1 MRRFFYRALFF
12 LSILA
17 LLDGLLGLTLRHMF
31 FANRSG
37 APGYVLNHL
46 MDKPYDAYIMGASG
60 AQRGY
65 VPAVLQQELGISVF
79 NTGEAGTNIFHN
91 YAALQL
97 ILQKH
102 KPKLIIW
109 DLTNADYFYR
119 PDASKTGMIS
129 PYYHHPAIYKMLLDI
144 QPLNRF
150 WLCSK
155 SYPYNQKILSIL
167 STYLHKSAAEV
178 MGDNG
183 YHPLFTVFNPREH
196 DNPLSIY
203 YEELTSTKQRSKE
216 QQRQDLLIRKYFHA
230 FIKLCRENDIKL
242 IAFHCPKAPLNHE
255 VASTPLLAPELK
267 AQLTHY
273 NIPLFSIMPSEY
285 PAMFNPG
292 YYYDFSH
299 LNHAGATAY
308 SRIIATKLKAVLN

>member
-1 MRRFFYRALFF
+1 MRRLIYKALLF
-12 LSILA
+12 LAILV
-17 LLDGLLGLTLRHMF
+17 LLDGLIGLGLRKMF

-97 ILQKH
+97 ILEHH

-109 DLTNADYFYR
+109 DLTNADYYYR

-129 PYYHHPAIYKMLLDI
+129 PYYRQAAIYKMLLDI

-150 WLCSK
+150 WFMSK
-155 SYPYNQKILSIL
+155 TYPYNQKVLSIA
-167 STYLHKSAAEV
+167 STYLHKSATEV

-183 YHPLFTVFNPREH
+183 YHPLYTVFQPQEH
-196 DNPLSIY
+196 DNPLGLY
-203 YEELTSTKQRSKE
+203 YEELASTKKRSKE
-216 QQRQDLLIRKYFHA
+216 EQKQDLLIRKYFHA
-230 FIKLCRENDIKL
+230 FIQLCQENNIKL
-242 IAFHCPKAPLNHE
+242 IAFHCPKAPLNSE
-255 VASTPLLAPELK
+255 VASTPLVSAELK
-267 AQLTHY
+267 TQLTMH
-273 NIPLFSIMPSEY
+273 NIPLYCIMPSQY
-285 PAMFNPG
+285 PSMQNLKL
-292 YYYDFSH
+292 YYDFSH
-299 LNHAGATAY
+299 LNHAGATEY
-308 SRIIATKLKAVLN
+308 SKIIATKLQSELR